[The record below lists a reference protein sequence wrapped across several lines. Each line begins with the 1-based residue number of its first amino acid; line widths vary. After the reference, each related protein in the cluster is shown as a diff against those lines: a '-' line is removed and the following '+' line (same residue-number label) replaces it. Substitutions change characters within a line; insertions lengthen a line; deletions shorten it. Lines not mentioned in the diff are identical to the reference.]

1 MKKTIENKVKNI
13 KKSEQFLPPIL
24 IIVNKNII
32 LKKFIINITIVVILK
47 KINIQIKNLEKNII
61 KNIFNLSISP
71 KRDIIKTW
79 VRQVDI
85 IVEITVNRSPN
96 KKVLE
101 ERKTSVL
108 LQIEERKIWVFHQ
121 IKKLKIILKKK
132 KKK

>member
-1 MKKTIENKVKNI
+1 MKKIIENKVKNI

-32 LKKFIINITIVVILK
+32 LKKFIINITIVVILN

-61 KNIFNLSISP
+61 KNTFNLSISP

-121 IKKLKIILKKK
+121 IKKLKIILNKEKKK
-132 KKK
+132 